1 MEADFISAII
11 DLKLYIENGKNQL
24 SKEKCQQ
31 ILEYIDYLFKKLKA
45 EENIN
50 SRLNYKLQTLKE
62 SFKDLIDRV

>member
-1 MEADFISAII
+1 METDFISAII

-24 SKEKCQQ
+24 SKEKCQH

-62 SFKDLIDRV
+62 SFKNLIDRV

>member
-1 MEADFISAII
+1 METDFISAII

>member
-1 MEADFISAII
+1 METDFISAII

-31 ILEYIDYLFKKLKA
+31 ILEYIDYLFKKLKN
-45 EENIN
+45 EESIN

-62 SFKDLIDRV
+62 SFKYLIDRV